1 MNDDVGCVLDCESV
15 VGEVNEISL
24 SVKRK
29 LL

>member
-1 MNDDVGCVLDCESV
+1 MNDDVDYVLGCENV